1 MEYKRLTKI
10 GVLIQN
16 CIFPFIA
23 FFPFASGYLYSK
35 GFKIGNFSFK
45 LKQGSGI
52 KNFVVALVWAFIIGA
67 LVYPV
72 ESFQLIFIFFF
83 IKSFINTVIFD
94 CRDVK
99 GDLMVGL
106 ITIPV
111 YLGEVNTRIILQI
124 LHSTFHIVTMSF
136 AILNIIKFDLII
148 LFYSWVGGIIYI
160 FLYANSKKT
169 MFRSLF
175 VHGEW
180 AHMLIFRSLAIRLF

>member
-1 MEYKRLTKI
+1 
-10 GVLIQN
+10 
-16 CIFPFIA
+16 
-23 FFPFASGYLYSK
+23 
-35 GFKIGNFSFK
+35 
-45 LKQGSGI
+45 
-52 KNFVVALVWAFIIGA
+52 
-67 LVYPV
+67 
-72 ESFQLIFIFFF
+72 
-83 IKSFINTVIFD
+83 
-94 CRDVK
+94 
-99 GDLMVGL
+99 MVGL